1 MRLLRRLFG
10 EADTC
15 ARPPTPVTDTDS
27 PAAMPTAHE
36 PTGSSLDCE
45 IAFGSVRGRVR
56 LDFGCSRAGAESSQR
71 KVTPFDRLLRMV
83 CRTYSS
89 TAWVCLARQTARS
102 DYRRSARLCV
112 PLSGGFRPAL
122 GSAGVR
128 EASSTNEWGQL
139 VSAHCER
146 HS

>member
-1 MRLLRRLFG
+1 MSLPNRPFIREQHLTSLVNIGRTGGGVQLLDVAVHYMRLLRRLFG

-15 ARPPTPVTDTDS
+15 ARPPTRPPTPVTDTDA

-71 KVTPFDRLLRMV
+71 KVAPFDRLLRMV
-83 CRTYSS
+83 CRT
-89 TAWVCLARQTARS
+89 
-102 DYRRSARLCV
+102 
-112 PLSGGFRPAL
+112 
-122 GSAGVR
+122 
-128 EASSTNEWGQL
+128 
-139 VSAHCER
+139 
-146 HS
+146 

>member
-1 MRLLRRLFG
+1 MSLLNRPFIREQQLTSLVNIGRTGGVQLLDVAVHYMRLLRRLFG

-71 KVTPFDRLLRMV
+71 KVTPFDRL
-83 CRTYSS
+83 RTAWYVARS
-89 TAWVCLARQTARS
+89 TASVCLARQT
-102 DYRRSARLCV
+102 
-112 PLSGGFRPAL
+112 G
-122 GSAGVR
+122 
-128 EASSTNEWGQL
+128 TK
-139 VSAHCER
+139 
-146 HS
+146 